1 MKKIIAMVLA
11 SAMALSLV
19 ACGSSSAP
27 AAPSAPAASSP
38 ASQSTAPSTPA
49 KSWPRMTI
57 GGADSTGTMYAAAAA
72 IATTFTN
79 TVEGLTV
86 DASTSSGSNENALLV
101 HQGEIELGLCT
112 GDAALNANNGKGKFA
127 DVGECKDLRYIGCVY
142 ASTMNWV
149 ALKDSGYT
157 YLHDLAGKG
166 AALGVGPSASSTETV
181 ALLTLEAAG
190 VTDSKNTNCTL
201 GDAAEGV
208 TDGVYVAGAAYAGA
222 PVGTHLTASV
232 TKDCVWLALD
242 DSEIDWLIEKN
253 SAYTKSFIQAGTY
266 TGQTEPVQTIGV
278 KAGVICNES
287 LDEEAAYQMAKCLY
301 EQAAEMV
308 KGNAFFADMADV
320 NFLVDYTIP
329 VHPGAERFYKE
340 VGLM

>member
-1 MKKIIAMVLA
+1 MKKMISMALAVVMVL
-11 SAMALSLV
+11 SLA

-27 AAPSAPAASSP
+27 AASAAPAASGV
-38 ASQSTAPSTPA
+38 ASSAASTST

-72 IATTFTN
+72 IATTLTN
-79 TVEGLTV
+79 TVDGMTV
-86 DASTSSGSNENALLV
+86 DASTSSGSNENALKV
-101 HQGEIELGLCT
+101 HQGEIELGMCT
-112 GDAALNANNGKGKFA
+112 GDAALNAYNGKGKFA
-127 DVGECKDLRYIGCVY
+127 DVGQCTDLRYIGCVY

-166 AALGVGPSASSTETV
+166 AALGTGPSASSTETV

-190 VTDSKNTNCTL
+190 VTDSKNTACTL

-208 TDGVYVAGAAYAGA
+208 TDGIYVAGAAYAGA

-242 DSEIDWLIEKN
+242 DKEIDWLIEKN
-253 SAYTKSFIQAGTY
+253 PAYTKSFIQAGTY

-278 KAGVICNES
+278 KAGVICNET

-320 NFLVDYTIP
+320 SFLVDYTIP

>member
-1 MKKIIAMVLA
+1 MKKIIAMAMA
-11 SAMALSLV
+11 SVMALSLV
-19 ACGSSSAP
+19 ACGGSSAP
-27 AAPSAPAASSP
+27 AASAAPAAPAASSEAAP
-38 ASQSTAPSTPA
+38 AAPA

-72 IATTFTN
+72 IATTMTN
-79 TVEGLTV
+79 TVDGLTV

-101 HQGEIELGLCT
+101 HQGEIELGMCT
-112 GDAALNANNGKGKFA
+112 GDAAMNAYTGKGKFA
-127 DVGECKDLRYIGCVY
+127 DVGECTDLRYIGCVY

-166 AALGVGPSASSTETV
+166 AALGTGPSASSTETV

-190 VTDSKNTNCTL
+190 VTDSNNTACTL

-208 TDGVYVAGAAYAGA
+208 TDGIYVAGAAYAGA

-242 DSEIDWLIEKN
+242 DAEIDWLMEKN
-253 SAYTKSFIQAGTY
+253 PAYTKSYIQAGTY
-266 TGQTEPVQTIGV
+266 TGQDEAVQTIGV

-301 EQAAEMV
+301 EQAEEMV
-308 KGNAFFADMADV
+308 KGNAFFADMADTS
-320 NFLVDYTIP
+320 FLVDYTIP

>member
-1 MKKIIAMVLA
+1 MKRILCLA
-11 SAMALSLV
+11 LAAATALALV
-19 ACGSSSAP
+19 SCGKPAENASSA
-27 AAPSAPAASSP
+27 
-38 ASQSTAPSTPA
+38 
-49 KSWPRMTI
+49 SWDRMTI

-72 IATTFTN
+72 IATTLTN
-79 TVEGLTV
+79 TVDGMTV
-86 DASTSSGSNENALLV
+86 DASTSSGSNENALNV
-101 HQGEIELGLCT
+101 HNGEIELGMCT
-112 GDAALNANNGKGKFA
+112 GDAALNAYNGKGKFA

-149 ALKDSGYT
+149 ALKSSGYT

-166 AALGVGPSASSTETV
+166 LALGTGPSASSTETV
-181 ALLTLEAAG
+181 ALLTLQAAG
-190 VTDSKNTNCTL
+190 VTDSNNTACTL

-208 TDGVYVAGAAYAGA
+208 TDGIYAAGAAYAGA

-242 DSEIDWLIEKN
+242 DSEIDWLIEQN
-253 SAYTKSFIQAGTY
+253 PAYTKSFIQAGTY
-266 TGQTEPVQTIGV
+266 TGQTEAVQTIGV
-278 KAGVICNES
+278 KAGVICNET
-287 LDEEAAYQMAKCLY
+287 LDDEAAYQMAKCLY

-320 NFLVDYTIP
+320 SFLVDYTIP

>member
-1 MKKIIAMVLA
+1 MKRIVSLLLA
-11 SAMALSLV
+11 LVMCFALV
-19 ACGSSSAP
+19 ACGETKQEAP
-27 AAPSAPAASSP
+27 ATDAAPEQTEAAPA
-38 ASQSTAPSTPA
+38 
-49 KSWPRMTI
+49 KEWPRMTI

-72 IATTFTN
+72 IATTITN
-79 TVEGLTV
+79 AV
-86 DASTSSGSNENALLV
+86 DGMTIDATTSSGSNENALNV
-101 HQGEIELGLCT
+101 HNGDVELGMCT
-112 GDAALNANNGKGKFA
+112 GDAALNAYNGVGKFA

-166 AALGVGPSASSTETV
+166 AAVGTGPSASSTETV

-190 VTDSKNTNCTL
+190 VTDYAATACTL

-208 TDGVYVAGAAYAGA
+208 TDGIYVAGGAYAGA
-222 PVGTHLTASV
+222 PVGVQLTASV

-253 SAYTKSFIQAGTY
+253 PAYTKSFIQANTY

-278 KAGVICNES
+278 KAGVICRED
-287 LDEEAAYQMAKCLY
+287 LDEEAAYQMAKTLY

-308 KGNAFFADMADV
+308 KGNAFFADMSDTS
-320 NFLVDYTIP
+320 FLVDYTIP

>member
-1 MKKIIAMVLA
+1 MKRILCLA
-11 SAMALSLV
+11 LAAATALTLV
-19 ACGSSSAP
+19 SCGKSSDGASSGSSSG
-27 AAPSAPAASSP
+27 
-38 ASQSTAPSTPA
+38 
-49 KSWPRMTI
+49 WDRMTI

-72 IATTFTN
+72 IATTLTN
-79 TVEGLTV
+79 TVDGMTV
-86 DASTSSGSNENALLV
+86 DASTSSGSNENALNV
-101 HQGEIELGLCT
+101 HNGEIELGMCT
-112 GDAALNANNGKGKFA
+112 GDAALNAYNGKGKFA

-149 ALKDSGYT
+149 ALKSSGYT

-166 AALGVGPSASSTETV
+166 VALGTGPSASSTETV
-181 ALLTLEAAG
+181 ALLTLQAAG
-190 VTDSKNTNCTL
+190 VTDSNNTACTL

-242 DSEIDWLIEKN
+242 DKEIDWLIEQN
-253 SAYTKSFIQAGTY
+253 PAYTKSYIQAGTY
-266 TGQTEPVQTIGV
+266 TGQTEAVQTIGV
-278 KAGVICNES
+278 KAGVICNET
-287 LDEEAAYQMAKCLY
+287 LDDEAAYQMAKCLY
-301 EQAAEMV
+301 EQAEEMV

-320 NFLVDYTIP
+320 HFLVDYTIP